1 MEKQR
6 SAGRNAR
13 VVWPVENPDMSE
25 DGLAVWRRIPVGL
38 EKGNRSMEH
47 ESGSKSREFRDPA
60 KRFQESKRGSLG
72 GSEHTEPFL
81 LVGKEQGV
89 PAVEHG
95 V

>member
-1 MEKQR
+1 M
-6 SAGRNAR
+6 
-13 VVWPVENPDMSE
+13 WPVENPDMSE

-47 ESGSKSREFRDPA
+47 ESGSKSRKIRDPA
-60 KRFQESKRGSLG
+60 KRFQESKSGSLG
-72 GSEHTEPFL
+72 GGEHTEPIL
-81 LVGKEQGV
+81 LVGEEQGI

>member
-1 MEKQR
+1 MVKQR

-25 DGLAVWRRIPVGL
+25 YDLAVWRRIPVGL
-38 EKGNRSMEH
+38 EEGKRSMEH
-47 ESGSKSREFRDPA
+47 ENGSKSREFRDPA
-60 KRFQESKRGSLG
+60 ERFQESKSRSPG

-81 LVGKEQGV
+81 LMGEEQEI

>member
-1 MEKQR
+1 MVKQR
-6 SAGRNAR
+6 NAGRNAR

-25 DGLAVWRRIPVGL
+25 YGLAVWRRISVGL
-38 EKGNRSMEH
+38 EKGKRSMEH
-47 ESGSKSREFRDPA
+47 ESGGNSREFRDPA
-60 KRFQESKRGSLG
+60 ERFHESKRGSLG

-81 LVGKEQGV
+81 LVGEEQGI